1 MTAIFKR
8 ELKSYL
14 TSMVGYLFI
23 IFCPGADRNL
33 LFPHISFQAAIQNLK
48 LP

>member
-23 IFCPGADRNL
+23 FCPGADWNL
-33 LFPHISFQAAIQNLK
+33 FFRISALSRLFKI
-48 LP
+48 